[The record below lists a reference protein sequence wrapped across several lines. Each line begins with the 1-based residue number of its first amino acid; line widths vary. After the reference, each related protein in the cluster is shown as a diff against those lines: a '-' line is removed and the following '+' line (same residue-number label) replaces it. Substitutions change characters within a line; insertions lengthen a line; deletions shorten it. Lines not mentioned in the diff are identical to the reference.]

1 MQPTRTRY
9 RAAGFLM
16 ALAAITYL
24 DRICISILAPNIS
37 RDLNLN
43 KVQMGYV
50 FTAFALAYAGFEL
63 ATAWWGERI
72 GPRRVLTRIV
82 AWWSCFTI
90 ATAFAWS
97 YTSMLMIRFL
107 FGAVEAGA
115 WPNAALAFSRWTP
128 VRERGR
134 TQGFFFA
141 AAHLSG
147 GITPLLVAWLL
158 TFLPWRGVFLLCGST
173 GLLWAVAW

>member
-37 RDLNLN
+37 RDLNLT

-50 FTAFALAYAGFEL
+50 FSAFAIAYAGFEN

-82 AWWSCFTI
+82 GWWSCFTI
-90 ATAFAWS
+90 GTAPAWS
-97 YTSMLMIRFL
+97 YASLLVIRFL
-107 FGAVEAGA
+107 FGPGEAGA
-115 WPNAALAFSRWTP
+115 RANSAPAYSRLAP
-128 VRERGR
+128 VPRRR
-134 TQGFFFA
+134 
-141 AAHLSG
+141 
-147 GITPLLVAWLL
+147 
-158 TFLPWRGVFLLCGST
+158 
-173 GLLWAVAW
+173 